1 MQSIVFPIIRF
12 LHDLFT
18 AVWIGGLILLPL
30 VILPAIKKNPKI
42 QEPKMVI
49 RTIQNRLKVPAI
61 ISMVGLAL
69 TGLLLSRRTPGFSGL
84 FDFSSQYTLLLSVKH
99 ILMMVMV
106 LLALTRLTLNKK
118 NEKQPGAVL
127 EKASALVLV
136 LNAISGVVVL
146 FLSAYLSV
154 GF

>member
-12 LHDLFT
+12 LHNLFT

-61 ISMVGLAL
+61 ISMIGLAL

-84 FDFSSQYTLLLSVKH
+84 FDFSNQYMRLLSIKH
-99 ILMMVMV
+99 ILMIVMV
-106 LLALTRLTLNKK
+106 ILALTRLTLNKK
-118 NEKQPGAVL
+118 NEKQPNPKL
-127 EKASALVLV
+127 EKISMLVLV
-136 LNAISGVVVL
+136 INAIFALAVL
-146 FLSAYLSV
+146 FLSAYLPSII
-154 GF
+154 